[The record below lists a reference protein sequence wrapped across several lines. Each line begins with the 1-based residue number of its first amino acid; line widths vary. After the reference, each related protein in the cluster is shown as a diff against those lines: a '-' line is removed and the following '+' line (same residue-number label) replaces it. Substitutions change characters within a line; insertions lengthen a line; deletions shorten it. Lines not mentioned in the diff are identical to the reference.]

1 MLENRR
7 YGGYPFRIFDEDSEK
22 VDGLHNLGDR
32 SSAEERRPRGYRG
45 YRGLGLLAAWL
56 SAINLVNVCIDRVPY
71 FH

>member
-32 SSAEERRPRGYRG
+32 SSADERRPRGYI
-45 YRGLGLLAAWL
+45 GLGLLAGMTI
-56 SAINLVNVCIDRVPY
+56 SNKSR
-71 FH
+71 